1 MDRWCQNKRC
11 VDKKNQ
17 SQIRGS
23 KGNKYY
29 QSYKARPYYNYMFCG
44 QRCQDQWFNDNW
56 EVCLRTVG
64 EIPKQVLPLDDA
76 WYVEYDYGRYRY
88 DSEAQEGRYTNQGWF
103 PSHDRSLASMSLIV
117 SYFQSLC
124 ICSGVCACSC
134 VIICLTPRFLF
145 LRNQP

>member
-44 QRCQDQWFNDNW
+44 QRCQDQWLNDNW
-56 EVCLRTVG
+56 EVCLTPFNLFINLYSG
-64 EIPKQVLPLDDA
+64 
-76 WYVEYDYGRYRY
+76 
-88 DSEAQEGRYTNQGWF
+88 
-103 PSHDRSLASMSLIV
+103 SLL
-117 SYFQSLC
+117 
-124 ICSGVCACSC
+124 
-134 VIICLTPRFLF
+134 
-145 LRNQP
+145 